1 MSAIVNEKYPESE
14 LTGKVIGCCMEVHRF
29 LGNGFQEVIYQ
40 RALAIE
46 FSRQNIS
53 FSREHEM
60 DIYYK
65 GENIG
70 TRRIDFFVEGK
81 VMVELK
87 AIIHLEDV
95 HLAQAINYLEAYGLE
110 TGLLVN
116 FGAKSLE
123 FKRVMKPLK
132 KSQSINKSL

>member
-14 LTGKVIGCCMEVHRF
+14 LTGKVIGCCMEVHRV

-46 FSRQNIS
+46 FNRQNIS

-70 TRRIDFFVEGK
+70 TRRVDFFVEGK

-95 HLAQAINYLEAYGLE
+95 HLAQAINYLRG
-110 TGLLVN
+110 
-116 FGAKSLE
+116 
-123 FKRVMKPLK
+123 
-132 KSQSINKSL
+132 